1 LTRILR
7 IEYIPLHVNASRYKR
22 YIPPTPDNET
32 AARADAYGLKVVM
45 NRCPAIE
52 IPRLGFFPTA
62 GERGGFFVVDM
73 SESSQIA
80 EIAERFFF
88 GLNAKVEFVPVM
100 AADDLQKVLSGVS
113 GTIQRYG

>member
-1 LTRILR
+1 MRVMIKFALPVEASNEAIRSGKLQKVFQQLT
-7 IEYIPLHVNASRYKR
+7 E
-22 YIPPTPDNET
+22 D
-32 AARADAYGLKVVM
+32 LK
-45 NRCPAIE
+45 PEA
-52 IPRLGFFPTA
+52 GYFFPTG

-73 SESSQIA
+73 RESSQIA

-100 AADDLQKVLSGVS
+100 AADDLQKALSGVP